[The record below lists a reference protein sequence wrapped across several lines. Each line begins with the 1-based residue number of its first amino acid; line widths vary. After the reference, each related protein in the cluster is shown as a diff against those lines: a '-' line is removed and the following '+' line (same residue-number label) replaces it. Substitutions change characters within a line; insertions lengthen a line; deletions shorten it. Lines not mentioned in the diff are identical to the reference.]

1 MPEYSKNQ
9 LLRHDDRIIRVL
21 AVDTDVLT
29 IDCLKRTMPLWT
41 SAEELQDWEPCE
53 ESALPSPDAPICNM
67 EDLTAEQRKVMH
79 ERYTL
84 IAPVLPF
91 IHKEAQ
97 RSAMIAQM
105 AELNNV
111 SKQTVRKYLCLYL
124 TYQRMEVLVP
134 PSQQKQRELTSDE
147 KNFRWALNKFYY
159 TQRKHSL
166 PTAYNLMLKE
176 KYTDAAGQLVPGYP
190 PFHRFKYYYQRH
202 RSTQTALISREGK
215 NAYRRD
221 LRPLLGTV
229 RDFAPAVGIAML
241 DASILDVYL
250 VNNAGQLVGRP
261 ILTLCVDAYSSLICG
276 YHLSWE
282 GGIYSLQQLMQNV
295 VADKVQWCR
304 EFGITIS
311 QEEWPCSG
319 VLPGVLVT
327 DRGKEY
333 VGTTFE
339 HLTELNAFGVH
350 IRILNLNSYSP
361 EQKGTVE
368 RCFSLLHSY
377 FLPHLKGKGT
387 IEPDFQE
394 RGAHDYRKDA
404 CLTIDDLESILI
416 RCILYYNNNRILGE
430 HALSKDMIVAG
441 VQPTANSLW
450 KWSCAQPGANLI
462 PVDAGELKL
471 TLLPRT
477 EGKFTRRGL
486 VVHKQRYRHC
496 EGKFTERYLNG
507 GRTTVAYD
515 PDDISCVYLVE
526 NGVYTRFE
534 LILKVYDNLSLE
546 EVMELQY
553 LQQEAKKS
561 AQPQK
566 DQALIDLV
574 ASIETIANTRGHSGD
589 VNLKGIRQTHKTE
602 KQRRRSKQ

>member
-29 IDCLKRTMPLWT
+29 IDCLKRTMPQLIPA
-41 SAEELQDWEPCE
+41 SELCDWDPCD
-53 ESALPSPDAPICNM
+53 ESVLPSPEAPICNM
-67 EDLTAEQRKVMH
+67 EELTAEQRKLMH

-91 IHKEAQ
+91 IHKAAQ

-105 AELNNV
+105 AELNSV
-111 SKQTVRKYLCLYL
+111 SKQTIRKYLCLYL
-124 TYQRMEVLVP
+124 TYQRMEVLAP
-134 PSQQKQRELTSDE
+134 PAQKKERELTSDE
-147 KNFRWALNKFYY
+147 KCFRWALNKFYY

-176 KYTDAAGQLVPGYP
+176 KYTDATGQLVPGYP

-202 RSTQTALISREGK
+202 GKAQTELISREGK
-215 NAYRRD
+215 TNYQRNA
-221 LRPLLGTV
+221 RPLLGSIH
-229 RDFAPAVGIAML
+229 DFAPSVGTAML
-241 DASILDVYL
+241 DSTICDIYL
-250 VNNAGQLVGRP
+250 VNDANQLVGRP
-261 ILTLCVDAYSSLICG
+261 VLTLAVDAYCSLICG

-282 GGIYSLQQLMQNV
+282 CGVYSLQQLMHNV
-295 VADKVQWCR
+295 VTDKVAWCQR
-304 EFGITIS
+304 FGISIAP
-311 QEEWPCSG
+311 EEWQVNS
-319 VLPGVLVT
+319 LPGVLVT
-327 DRGKEY
+327 DKGKEF
-333 VGTTFE
+333 VGHTFDQ
-339 HLTELNAFGVH
+339 LTEIG
-350 IRILNLNSYSP
+350 IRMVNLPPYRP
-361 EQKGTVE
+361 ELKGIVE
-368 RCFSLLHSY
+368 HAFSLLHSY

-394 RGAHDYRKDA
+394 RGARDYRKDA
-404 CLTIDDLESILI
+404 CLTMDDFEKILL
-416 RCILYYNNNRILGE
+416 RCILYYNNNRLLGE
-430 HALSKDMIVAG
+430 QVLSKEMVVAG

-450 KWSCAQPGANLI
+450 RWGCAQAGANLI
-462 PVDAGELKL
+462 PIDAGSLKR

-477 EGKFTRRGL
+477 EGRFTRRGL

-507 GRTTVAYD
+507 GKATVAYD

-526 NGVYTRFE
+526 SGSYTRFE
-534 LILKVYDNLSLE
+534 LILKVYDNLSLD
-546 EVMELQY
+546 EVMELHS
-553 LQQEAKKS
+553 LQQAAKKS
-561 AQPQK
+561 TQPQK

-574 ASIETIANTRGHSGD
+574 ASIETIASTRGHSGD

>member
-1 MPEYSKNQ
+1 MPNYQKNQ

-29 IDCLKRTMPLWT
+29 IDCLKRTMPQWM
-41 SAEELQDWEPCE
+41 SAEDLQNWEPCDE
-53 ESALPSPDAPICNM
+53 TVLPSPDVPISDM
-67 EDLTAEQRKVMH
+67 ENLTPEQRKVMH

-84 IAPVLPF
+84 IAPVIPF

-111 SKQTVRKYLCLYL
+111 SKQTVRKYFCLYL
-124 TYQRMEVLVP
+124 TYQRMEVLAP
-134 PSQQKQRELTSDE
+134 LAQQKERELTTDE

-166 PTAYNLMLKE
+166 STAYNLMLQH

-190 PFHRFKYYYQRH
+190 PFHRFKYFYQRH
-202 RSTQTALISREGK
+202 RKELTALISREGK
-215 NAYRRD
+215 TNYQRNS
-221 LRPLLGTV
+221 RPLLGTIQ
-229 RDFAPAVGIAML
+229 DFAPSVGTAML
-241 DASILDVYL
+241 DSTICDIYL
-250 VNNAGQLVGRP
+250 VNDSNQLVGRP
-261 ILTLCVDAYSSLICG
+261 VLTLAVDAYSSLICG

-282 GGIYSLQQLMQNV
+282 GGVYSLQQLMHNV
-295 VADKVQWCR
+295 VTNKVAWCQR
-304 EFGITIS
+304 FGISIAP
-311 QEEWPCSG
+311 EEWPVNS
-319 VLPGVLVT
+319 LPGVLVT
-327 DRGKEY
+327 DKGKEY
-333 VGTTFE
+333 VGSTFE
-339 HLTELNAFGVH
+339 QLTELGV
-350 IRILNLNSYSP
+350 RMVNLPPYRP
-361 EQKGTVE
+361 ELKGIVE
-368 RCFSLLHSY
+368 HAFSLLHSY

-394 RGAHDYRKDA
+394 RGSRDYRKDA
-404 CLTIDDLESILI
+404 CLTMDDFEKILL
-416 RCILYYNNNRILGE
+416 RCILYYNNSRLLGE
-430 HALSKDMIVAG
+430 QVLSKEMVDAG

-450 KWSCAQPGANLI
+450 RWGCAQAGANLI
-462 PVDAGELKL
+462 PVDAGSLKR

-507 GRTTVAYD
+507 GNATVAYD

-526 NGVYTRFE
+526 NGLYTRFE
-534 LILKVYDNLSLE
+534 LILKVYDNLSLD
-546 EVMELQY
+546 EVMKLQA
-553 LQQEAKKS
+553 QQQAAKKS

-574 ASIETIANTRGHSGD
+574 ASIETIANTCGHSGD

>member
-9 LLRHDDRIIRVL
+9 LLRHNDRIIRVL

-29 IDCLKRTMPLWT
+29 IDCLKRTMPQWIPA
-41 SAEELQDWEPCE
+41 SALCDWEPCD
-53 ESALPSPDAPICNM
+53 ESALPSPETPICNL
-67 EDLTAEQRKVMH
+67 EDLTAEQRKLMH

-91 IHKEAQ
+91 IHKDVQ

-111 SKQTVRKYLCLYL
+111 SKQTIRKYLCLYL
-124 TYQRMEVLVP
+124 TYQRMEVLAP
-134 PSQQKQRELTSDE
+134 PSQQKQRELTFDE
-147 KNFRWALNKFYY
+147 RNFRWAINKFYY

-190 PFHRFKYYYQRH
+190 PFHRFKYFYQRH
-202 RSTQTALISREGK
+202 RKEQTALISREGK
-215 NAYRRD
+215 TNYQRNS
-221 LRPLLGTV
+221 RPLLGNIQ
-229 RDFAPAVGIAML
+229 DFAPSVGTAML
-241 DASILDVYL
+241 DSTICDVYL
-250 VNNAGQLVGRP
+250 VNDANQLVGRP
-261 ILTLCVDAYSSLICG
+261 VLTLAVDAYSSLICG

-282 GGIYSLQQLMQNV
+282 GGVYSLQQLMQNV
-295 VADKVQWCR
+295 VADKVSWCR
-304 EFGITIS
+304 KFGITIS
-311 QEEWPCSG
+311 SEEWPCTG
-319 VLPGVLVT
+319 ELPGVLTT
-327 DRGKEY
+327 DKGKEY
-333 VGTTFE
+333 VGSNFDQ
-339 HLTELNAFGVH
+339 LTELGARMINLPPYRPELKGIVEHAFALIQG
-350 IRILNLNSYSP
+350 
-361 EQKGTVE
+361 
-368 RCFSLLHSY
+368 Y
-377 FLPHLKGKGT
+377 FKPHLKGKGV

-394 RGAHDYRKDA
+394 RGGHDYRRDA
-404 CLTIDDLESILI
+404 CLTMDDFEKILL
-416 RCILYYNNNRILGE
+416 RCILYYNNSRLLGE
-430 HALSKDMIVAG
+430 QVLSKEMVSAG
-441 VQPTANSLW
+441 VQPTANSVW
-450 KWSCAQPGANLI
+450 KWACTQEGANLI

-507 GRTTVAYD
+507 GKATVAYD
-515 PDDISCVYLVE
+515 PNDISSVYLYE
-526 NGVYTRFE
+526 SGLYTRFE

-546 EVMELQY
+546 EVMELQS
-553 LQQEAKKS
+553 QQQAAKRS

-574 ASIETIANTRGHSGD
+574 ASIETIASTRGHSGD
-589 VNLKGIRQTHKTE
+589 VNLRGIRQTHKTE

>member
-9 LLRHDDRIIRVL
+9 LLRHADRIIRVL
-21 AVDTDVLT
+21 TVDTSVLA
-29 IDCLKRTMPLWT
+29 IDCLKRTMPQWMP
-41 SAEELQDWEPCE
+41 AEDLQEWEPCDE
-53 ESALPSPDAPICNM
+53 IDLPSLDAPICDMENM
-67 EDLTAEQRKVMH
+67 TPEQRKVMH

-84 IAPVLPF
+84 IASVLPF

-105 AELNNV
+105 AEFNGV
-111 SKQTVRKYLCLYL
+111 SRQTIRKYLCLYL
-124 TYQRMEVLVP
+124 TYQRMEVLAP
-134 PSQQKQRELTSDE
+134 PAQQKERELTTDE

-166 PTAYNLMLKE
+166 PTAYNLMLQH

-190 PFHRFKYYYQRH
+190 PFHRFKYFYQRH
-202 RSTQTALISREGK
+202 RKEQTALISREGK
-215 NAYRRD
+215 TNYQRNS
-221 LRPLLGTV
+221 RPLLGTIQ
-229 RDFAPAVGIAML
+229 DFAPSIGTAML
-241 DASILDVYL
+241 DSTICDVYL
-250 VNNAGQLVGRP
+250 VNESNQLVGRP
-261 ILTLCVDAYSSLICG
+261 VLTLAVDAYSSLICG

-295 VADKVQWCR
+295 VADKVEWCR
-304 EFGITIS
+304 KFGISITP
-311 QEEWPCSG
+311 EEWPCSG
-319 VLPGVLVT
+319 LLPGVITT
-327 DRGKEY
+327 DKGKEY
-333 VGTTFE
+333 VGSTFTQ
-339 HLTELNAFGVH
+339 LTELGVRMVNLPPYRPELKGIVEHAFEL
-350 IRILNLNSYSP
+350 IQNLY
-361 EQKGTVE
+361 K
-368 RCFSLLHSY
+368 
-377 FLPHLKGKGT
+377 PHLHGV
-387 IEPDFQE
+387 IRPDFQE
-394 RGAHDYRKDA
+394 RGAPDYRREQGMISIE
-404 CLTIDDLESILI
+404 TLEIILL
-416 RCILYYNNNRILGE
+416 RCILYYNNNRLLGE
-430 HALSKDMIVAG
+430 QVLSKEMVIAG

-450 KWSCAQPGANLI
+450 RWGCAQAGANLI
-462 PVDAGELKL
+462 PIDAGSLKR

-507 GRTTVAYD
+507 GKAIVAYD

-526 NGVYTRFE
+526 SGLYTRFE

-546 EVMELQY
+546 EVMELQA
-553 LQQEAKKS
+553 QQQAAKKS

-574 ASIETIANTRGHSGD
+574 ASIETIANTRGHVGD

>member
-29 IDCLKRTMPLWT
+29 IDCLKRTMPQWV
-41 SAEELQDWEPCE
+41 SAEELRDWEPCD
-53 ESALPSPDAPICNM
+53 ESILPAPEAPICNM
-67 EDLTAEQRKVMH
+67 EELTPEQRKLMH

-105 AELNNV
+105 AELNGV
-111 SKQTVRKYLCLYL
+111 SKQTIRKYLCLYL
-124 TYQRMEVLVP
+124 TYQRMEVLAP
-134 PSQQKQRELTSDE
+134 PARQKERELTATE

-159 TQRKHSL
+159 TKRKHSL
-166 PTAYNLMLKE
+166 PTAYSLMLKE
-176 KYTDAAGQLVPGYP
+176 KYTDADGQLLPGYP
-190 PFHRFKYYYQRH
+190 PFHRFKYFYQRH
-202 RSTQTALISREGK
+202 RKEQTALISREGK
-215 NAYRRD
+215 TNYQRNS
-221 LRPLLGTV
+221 RPLLGNV
-229 RDFAPAVGIAML
+229 QDLAPAVGTAML
-241 DASILDVYL
+241 DSTICDIYL
-250 VNNAGQLVGRP
+250 VNESNQLVGRP
-261 ILTLCVDAYSSLICG
+261 VLTLAVDAYSSLICG

-295 VADKVQWCR
+295 VSDKVAWCR
-304 EFGITIS
+304 KFGISIS
-311 QEEWPCSG
+311 PEEWPCTG
-319 VLPGVLVT
+319 ILPGVLTT
-327 DRGKEY
+327 DKGKEY

-339 HLTELNAFGVH
+339 QLTELGTRMV
-350 IRILNLNSYSP
+350 NLPPYRP
-361 EQKGTVE
+361 ELKGIVE
-368 RCFSLLHSY
+368 HAFSLLHSY

-394 RGAHDYRKDA
+394 RGSRDYRKDA
-404 CLTIDDLESILI
+404 CLTMDDFEKILL
-416 RCILYYNNNRILGE
+416 RCILYYNNSRLLGE
-430 HALSKDMIVAG
+430 QILSKEMVSAK
-441 VQPTANSLW
+441 VQPTANSVW
-450 KWSCAQPGANLI
+450 QWSCAQEGANLI
-462 PVDAGELKL
+462 PVDAGELKR

-496 EGKFTERYLNG
+496 EGKFTDRYLNG
-507 GRTTVAYD
+507 GKATVAYD

-526 NGVYTRFE
+526 SGLYTRFE

-546 EVMELQY
+546 EVMELQA
-553 LQQEAKKS
+553 QQQAAKKS

-574 ASIETIANTRGHSGD
+574 ASIETIANTRGHVGD

>member
-21 AVDTDVLT
+21 AVDTDVLAV
-29 IDCLKRTMPLWT
+29 DCLKRTMPQWMPT
-41 SAEELQDWEPCE
+41 TELCDWESCD
-53 ESALPSPDAPICNM
+53 ESALPSPETPICNL
-67 EDLTAEQRKVMH
+67 EDLTAEQRKLMH

-84 IAPVLPF
+84 IAPVIPF
-91 IHKEAQ
+91 IHKEAH

-105 AELNNV
+105 AALNNV

-124 TYQRMEVLVP
+124 TYQRMEVLAP
-134 PSQQKQRELTSDE
+134 PARQKERELTATE
-147 KNFRWALNKFYY
+147 KNFRWALNKLYY
-159 TQRKHSL
+159 TKRMHSL
-166 PTAYNLMLKE
+166 PTAYSLMLKE
-176 KYTDAAGQLVPGYP
+176 KYTDADGQLLPGYP
-190 PFHRFKYYYQRH
+190 PFHRFKYFYQRH
-202 RSTQTALISREGK
+202 RKEQTALISREGK
-215 NAYRRD
+215 TNYQRNS
-221 LRPLLGTV
+221 RPLLGNIQ
-229 RDFAPAVGIAML
+229 DLAPAVGTAML
-241 DASILDVYL
+241 DSTICDIYL
-250 VNNAGQLVGRP
+250 VNESNHLVGRP
-261 ILTLCVDAYSSLICG
+261 VLTLAVDAYSSLICG

-295 VADKVQWCR
+295 VSDKVAWCR
-304 EFGITIS
+304 KFGISIS
-311 QEEWPCSG
+311 PKEWPCTG
-319 VLPGVLVT
+319 ILPGVLTT
-327 DRGKEY
+327 DKGKEY

-339 HLTELNAFGVH
+339 QLTELGTRMV
-350 IRILNLNSYSP
+350 NLPPYRP
-361 EQKGTVE
+361 ELKGIVE
-368 RCFSLLHSY
+368 QAFSLLHSY

-394 RGAHDYRKDA
+394 RGSRDYRKDA
-404 CLTIDDLESILI
+404 CLTMDDFEKILL
-416 RCILYYNNNRILGE
+416 RCILYYNNSRLLGE
-430 HALSKDMIVAG
+430 QILSKEMVSAE
-441 VQPTANSLW
+441 VQPTANSVW
-450 KWSCAQPGANLI
+450 QWSCAQEGANLI
-462 PVDAGELKL
+462 PVDAGELKR

-496 EGKFTERYLNG
+496 EGKFTDRYLNG
-507 GRTTVAYD
+507 GKATVAYD

-526 NGVYTRFE
+526 SGLYTRFE

>member
-21 AVDTDVLT
+21 AIDTDVLT
-29 IDCLKRTMPLWT
+29 IDCLKRTMPQWMPT
-41 SAEELQDWEPCE
+41 EELQDWEPCE
-53 ESALPSPDAPICNM
+53 ESTLPSLETPICNM
-67 EDLTAEQRKVMH
+67 EHLTAEQRKVMH

-111 SKQTVRKYLCLYL
+111 SKQTIRKYLCVFL
-124 TYQRMEVLVP
+124 TYQRMEVLAP
-134 PSQQKQRELTSDE
+134 PTQHKERELTPDE

-176 KYTDAAGQLVPGYP
+176 KYTDSAGQLEPGYP
-190 PFHRFKYYYQRH
+190 PFHRFKYYYLRH
-202 RSTQTALISREGK
+202 RKEQTALISREGK
-215 NAYRRD
+215 TAYQRD
-221 LRPLLGTV
+221 ARPLLGTV
-229 RDFAPAVGIAML
+229 QDFAPAPGTAAML
-241 DASILDVYL
+241 DSTVLDIYL
-250 VNNAGQLVGRP
+250 LAQDSRQVCGRP
-261 ILTLCVDAYSSLICG
+261 ILTLCVDAYSSLIMG

-282 GGIYSLQQLMQNV
+282 GGVYSLQQLMHNV
-295 VADKVQWCR
+295 VVDKVQWCR
-304 EFGITIS
+304 KFGITIIPE
-311 QEEWPCSG
+311 QWPCSG
-319 VLPGVLVT
+319 QLPGVIIT
-327 DRGKEY
+327 DKGKEY
-333 VGTTFE
+333 VGSTFE
-339 HLTELNAFGVH
+339 QITELGVRMVNLPPYRPELKGIVEHAFCM
-350 IRILNLNSYSP
+350 I
-361 EQKGTVE
+361 Q
-368 RCFSLLHSY
+368 SY
-377 FLPHLKGKGT
+377 FKPHLKGKGV
-387 IEPDFQE
+387 IESDYQE
-394 RGAHDYRKDA
+394 RIGRDYRRDA
-404 CLTIDDLESILI
+404 QLDIDSFEKVLLY
-416 RCILYYNNNRILGE
+416 CIGYYNHNRILGAPAYTQE
-430 HALSKDMIVAG
+430 MLSNG
-441 VQPTANSLW
+441 VEPTAAAVW
-450 KWSCAQPGANLI
+450 RWACTQEGANLI

-507 GRTTVAYD
+507 GKATVAYD

-526 NGVYTRFE
+526 NGLYTRFE

-546 EVMELQY
+546 EVMELQA
-553 LQQEAKKS
+553 QQQAAKKS

>member
-1 MPEYSKNQ
+1 MPEHRKNQ

-29 IDCLKRTMPLWT
+29 IDCLKRTMPQWT
-41 SAEELQDWEPCE
+41 PADELGDWEPCD
-53 ESALPSPDAPICNM
+53 ESALPSPEPPL

-111 SKQTVRKYLCLYL
+111 SKQTIRKYLCLYL
-124 TYQRMEVLVP
+124 TYQRMEVLAP
-134 PSQQKQRELTSDE
+134 PAQQKERELTPDE
-147 KNFRWALNKFYY
+147 MNFRWALNKFYY

-166 PTAYNLMLKE
+166 PTAYHLMLQY
-176 KYTDAAGQLVPGYP
+176 KYTDVAGQLVPGYP

-202 RSTQTALISREGK
+202 GKAQTELISREGK
-215 NAYRRD
+215 TNYQRNA
-221 LRPLLGTV
+221 RPLLGSIH
-229 RDFAPAVGIAML
+229 DFAPSVGTAML
-241 DASILDVYL
+241 DSTICDIYL
-250 VNNAGQLVGRP
+250 VNDANQLVGRP
-261 ILTLCVDAYSSLICG
+261 VLTLAVDAYSSLICG

-282 GGIYSLQQLMQNV
+282 GGVYSLQQLMYNIV
-295 VADKVQWCR
+295 VDKVQWCQKH
-304 EFGITIS
+304 GITIS
-311 QEEWPCSG
+311 EEEWPVNS
-319 VLPGVLVT
+319 LPGVLVT
-327 DRGKEY
+327 DKGKEY
-333 VGTTFE
+333 VGSTFE
-339 HLTELNAFGVH
+339 QLTELGV
-350 IRILNLNSYSP
+350 RMVNLPPYRP
-361 EQKGTVE
+361 ELKGIVE
-368 RCFSLLHSY
+368 HAFSLLHSY

-394 RGAHDYRKDA
+394 RGSRDYRKDA
-404 CLTIDDLESILI
+404 CLTMDDFEKILL
-416 RCILYYNNNRILGE
+416 RCILYYNNNRLLGE
-430 HALSKDMIVAG
+430 QVLSREMVSAG
-441 VQPTANSLW
+441 VQPTANSVW
-450 KWSCAQPGANLI
+450 KWSCTQAGANLI
-462 PVDAGELKL
+462 PVDAGSLKL

-477 EGKFTRRGL
+477 EGRFTRRGL

-507 GRTTVAYD
+507 GKATVACD

-526 NGVYTRFE
+526 SGSYTRFE
-534 LILKVYDNLSLE
+534 LILKVYDNLSLNE
-546 EVMELQY
+546 AIELQS
-553 LQQEAKKS
+553 LQQAAKKS

-574 ASIETIANTRGHSGD
+574 ASIETILIG
-589 VNLKGIRQTHKTE
+589 
-602 KQRRRSKQ
+602 